1 MLRLAA
7 GVSFCLV
14 VGMAAAM
21 LLGHWGPGMD
31 KTTKD
36 FVTFVCGGLSFQGAA
51 LVLVHFFLREYGLGW
66 REGFGLSLANWP
78 RLVMLAVLAILVALP
93 AALALGKLTEL
104 VLRLAGQTPELQVA
118 VKILQGKLPA
128 GQIAVYGIV
137 AVVLAPLAEEV
148 LFRGILYPTL
158 KRSGHPRA
166 ALWITSLLFASIHM
180 NLLAFVPL
188 TFLALTLAWLYERTG
203 NLLAP
208 ILTHVLFNG
217 INFTLLLL
225 VPDLVKGS

>member
-7 GVSFCLV
+7 GVAFCLV

-21 LLGHWGPGMD
+21 LVGHWWPEMD

-51 LVLVHFFLREYGLGW
+51 LVLVHFFLREYDLGW
-66 REGFGLSLANWP
+66 RDGFGLSLAEWP
-78 RLVMLAVLAILVALP
+78 RMMMLALLAILVVLP
-93 AALALGKLTEL
+93 AAFALGKLTEL
-104 VLRLAGQTPELQVA
+104 LLLWAGQKPELQVA
-118 VKILQGKLPA
+118 VKMLQGKLPA
-128 GQIAVYGIV
+128 GQIVVYGLV
-137 AVVLAPLAEEV
+137 AVVLAPVAEEV

-158 KRSGHPRA
+158 KRTGHPLA
-166 ALWITSLLFASIHM
+166 ALWITSLLFASIHL

-217 INFTLLLL
+217 VNFTLLLL
-225 VPDLVKGS
+225 VPELVKGS